1 MSTLYTAN
9 VAKARIIYNKDKETY
24 KIIFAFNVYKTINRR
39 DEEVFIFPQQKKCNY
54 VSGDIMYETLQADKE
69 RIIATAKQYLRT
81 DYVEFV

>member
-39 DEEVFIFPQQKKCNY
+39 DEEVFIFPQQAKCNY
-54 VSGDIMYETLQADKE
+54 VSGDIPYRTLAADKQ
-69 RIIATAKQYLRT
+69 RIVEIAKQYLRT

>member
-1 MSTLYTAN
+1 MQVLQAN
-9 VAKARIIYNKDKETY
+9 VAKARILYNKDKETY
-24 KIIFAFNVYKTINRR
+24 KIIFAFNVYKTLNKR

-54 VSGDIMYETLQADKE
+54 VSGDINYETLEADKQ

>member
-9 VAKARIIYNKDKETY
+9 VAKARVLYNKDKETY

-39 DEEVFIFPQQKKCNY
+39 DEEVYIFPQQAKCNY
-54 VSGDIMYETLQADKE
+54 VSGDIPYRTLAADKQ
-69 RIIATAKQYLRT
+69 RIVEIAKQYLRT

>member
-1 MSTLYTAN
+1 MSTLHTAN
-9 VAKARIIYNKDKETY
+9 VAKARIIYNKDRETY
-24 KIIFAFNVYKTINRR
+24 KIIFAFNVYKTLNKR
-39 DEEVFIFPQQKKCNY
+39 DEEVYIFPQQKKCNY

>member
-9 VAKARIIYNKDKETY
+9 VAKARVLYNKDKETY

>member
-39 DEEVFIFPQQKKCNY
+39 DEEVYIFPQQAKCNY
-54 VSGDIMYETLQADKE
+54 VSGDIPYRTLAADKQ
-69 RIIATAKQYLRT
+69 RIVEIAKQYLRT

>member
-1 MSTLYTAN
+1 MQVLTAN
-9 VAKARIIYNKDKETY
+9 VAKARVLYNKDKETY
-24 KIIFAFNVYKTINRR
+24 KIIFAFNVYKTLNKR

-54 VSGDIMYETLQADKE
+54 VSGDINYETLEADKQ

>member
-1 MSTLYTAN
+1 MQVLQAN

-24 KIIFAFNVYKTINRR
+24 KIIFAFNVYKTLNDN
-39 DEEVFIFPQQKKCNY
+39 DEEVYIFPQQKKCNY
-54 VSGDIMYETLQADKE
+54 VSGDIVYRELAKDKE

>member
-9 VAKARIIYNKDKETY
+9 VAKARVLYNKDRETY

-39 DEEVFIFPQQKKCNY
+39 DEEVYIFPQQAKCNY
-54 VSGDIMYETLQADKE
+54 VSGDIPYRTLAADKQ
-69 RIIATAKQYLRT
+69 RIVEIAKQYLRT

>member
-24 KIIFAFNVYKTINRR
+24 KIIFAFNVYKTLNRR
-39 DEEVFIFPQQKKCNY
+39 DEEVYIVPQQAKCNY
-54 VSGDIMYETLQADKE
+54 VSGDIPYRTLAADKQ
-69 RIIATAKQYLRT
+69 RIVEIAKQYLRT